1 MISEVGVSPWHEWSM
16 IWRMAKAPIV
26 IGVDPAASKV
36 AFVAICLD
44 EFISKAFTRLGKS
57 GGVACWGAW
66 NSTERLID
74 DLPWDMEGRELHA
87 FVESPIVGRGGIKTT
102 MVQCFTSGAVQG
114 ALSGAGF
121 VTQTA
126 NVSSWKK
133 HVVGKGNAKK
143 EEVAKYLRLRHP
155 PLFAAA
161 GGNQDLI
168 DASCIALYGQLVLR
182 QRMDGLRPV

>member
-1 MISEVGVSPWHEWSM
+1 MD
-16 IWRMAKAPIV
+16 KAPII

-44 EFISKAFTRLGKS
+44 EFVSRAFTRLGKS

-66 NSTERLID
+66 NTTERFVA
-74 DLPWDMEGRELHA
+74 DLPWPLEGRELHA
-87 FVESPIVGRGGIKTT
+87 FVEAPLVGRGGVRST
-102 MVQCFTSGAVQG
+102 MVQCFTSGAIQG
-114 ALSGAGF
+114 ALSGLGF
-121 VTQTA
+121 TTQVA

-155 PLFAAA
+155 ALHAAS
-161 GGNQDLI
+161 GGNQDII
-168 DASCIALYGQLVLR
+168 DASCIALFGRQLLR
-182 QRMDGLRPV
+182 QRVDALRPLPGKDN

>member
-1 MISEVGVSPWHEWSM
+1 
-16 IWRMAKAPIV
+16 MAKAPII

-36 AFVAICLD
+36 AFVALCFD
-44 EFISKAFTRLGKS
+44 EFVSKAFTRLGKS
-57 GGVACWGAW
+57 GGIACWGAW
-66 NSTERLID
+66 NTTERFVE
-74 DLPWDMEGRELHA
+74 DLPWDMDGRELHA
-87 FVESPIVGRGGIKTT
+87 FVESPIVGRGGVRTT

-114 ALSGAGF
+114 ALSGLGF

-155 PLFAAA
+155 ALHAAS
-161 GGNQDLI
+161 GGNQDII
-168 DASCIALYGQLVLR
+168 DASCIALYGQQLLR
-182 QRMDGLRPV
+182 QRMDEPSPM